1 MLSLETWIGLR
12 YMRAKKRNGLMSVIS
27 IISIFGI
34 ATGVTALIVV
44 LSVMNGFQKEIR
56 GQLLQVTPHMQM
68 SYLQADPGDTW
79 QGLAKIAQA
88 NPRVLGV
95 APYVSGQALLAN
107 SGEVQGVQ
115 VKGIDPAEEP
125 KVSEYGDKLPNE
137 LYHFAPYIAGYS
149 PSFDWPRLG

>member
-68 SYLQADPGDTW
+68 SYLQADP
-79 QGLAKIAQA
+79 
-88 NPRVLGV
+88 
-95 APYVSGQALLAN
+95 
-107 SGEVQGVQ
+107 
-115 VKGIDPAEEP
+115 
-125 KVSEYGDKLPNE
+125 
-137 LYHFAPYIAGYS
+137 
-149 PSFDWPRLG
+149 SF

>member
-56 GQLLQVTPHMQM
+56 GQLLKVTPHMQM
-68 SYLQADPGDTW
+68 SYQLRSEER
-79 QGLAKIAQA
+79 
-88 NPRVLGV
+88 RVGKECRSRWS
-95 APYVSGQALLAN
+95 PY
-107 SGEVQGVQ
+107 
-115 VKGIDPAEEP
+115 
-125 KVSEYGDKLPNE
+125 
-137 LYHFAPYIAGYS
+137 H
-149 PSFDWPRLG
+149 